1 MHFKTLC
8 SLFVFSLL
16 LFSCKVSDEMPPDDS
31 PTPVLGSAIFTV
43 VNCTDTGADPTCTSS
58 FDVLAASKIFLYT
71 SADDREV
78 NDPIFAEKLTG
89 GEGTAEFSNLEG
101 GDYFYTV
108 QYPTDAT
115 VILENAFSIA
125 NGSRSQIRVEFEEEE

>member
-1 MHFKTLC
+1 MQFKTLFT
-8 SLFVFSLL
+8 LFLCSLL
-16 LFSCKVSDEMPPDDS
+16 LFSCTAEDEIPTDDT

-43 VNCTDTGADPTCTSS
+43 VNCTDTTEDPTCATS
-58 FDVLAASKIFLYT
+58 FDVLAASQIFLYT
-71 SADDREV
+71 SAENREF
-78 NDPIFAEKLTG
+78 NDPIYAQMLTG

-115 VILENAFSIA
+115 VIREDAFSIA
-125 NGSRSQIRVEFEEEE
+125 NGSRPQIRILFEEEE